1 MHNDGTH
8 KHTTHDNHQHEH
20 EHDHQHSHQGH
31 DMNINSMAVSATL
44 HCITG
49 CAIGEITGLIIGTI
63 LGLSSGTSIALAVA
77 LSFLFGY
84 SLSIL
89 PLLKN
94 GLSFKKALPII
105 LAADTL
111 SILVMEIVDNSV
123 MAVVPGAMGAG
134 LVNPLYW
141 LTMAAALVAAFFV
154 AVPVNKYLLVRGKGH
169 ALVHEYHH

>member
-1 MHNDGTH
+1 MHRDDTS
-8 KHTTHDNHQHEH
+8 THDHHAHSEHAHHEPT
-20 EHDHQHSHQGH
+20 
-31 DMNINSMAVSATL
+31 MNTHSMAVSATL

-49 CAIGEITGLIIGTI
+49 CAIGEIIGLIIGTI
-63 LGLSSGTSIALAVA
+63 IGLSTGANIALAVV

-84 SLSIL
+84 SLSML

-111 SILVMEIVDNSV
+111 SILTMEIVDNSV
-123 MAVVPGAMGAG
+123 MAAVPGAMGAG

-141 LTMAAALVAAFFV
+141 ITMPLSLVAAFFV
-154 AVPVNKYLLVRGKGH
+154 AVPINKYLLNRGKGH

>member
-1 MHNDGTH
+1 MNTH
-8 KHTTHDNHQHEH
+8 
-20 EHDHQHSHQGH
+20 
-31 DMNINSMAVSATL
+31 SMAVSATL

-49 CAIGEITGLIIGTI
+49 CAIGEIIGLIIGTI
-63 LGLSSGTSIALAVA
+63 IGLSTGANIALAVV

-84 SLSIL
+84 SLSML

-111 SILVMEIVDNSV
+111 SILTMEIVDNSV
-123 MAVVPGAMGAG
+123 MAAVPGAMGAG

-141 LTMAAALVAAFFV
+141 ITMPLSLVAAFFV
-154 AVPVNKYLLVRGKGH
+154 AVPINKYLLNRGKGH